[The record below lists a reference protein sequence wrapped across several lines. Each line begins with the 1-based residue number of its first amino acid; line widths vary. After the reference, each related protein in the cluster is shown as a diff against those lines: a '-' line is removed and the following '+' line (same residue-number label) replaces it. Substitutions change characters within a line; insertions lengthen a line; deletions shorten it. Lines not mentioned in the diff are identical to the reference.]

1 MLCIEQIA
9 SVSNVTD
16 ESKMRDLRL
25 FSLCPFRVL
34 STASGRSYVDGHVR
48 TLNQE
53 FCTRTFAFHML
64 SKPISRHAHNTVLQ
78 VQECRQCSVSFKAVS
93 QLLLEKGS
101 VSIITMERVNRSK
114 SITLKSQTSQL
125 MASFCMQNFQH
136 IPIHVERGGLKAP
149 IYFRRRVF
157 SAF

>member
-1 MLCIEQIA
+1 MLCVGQIA

-25 FSLCPFRVL
+25 FSLCPFRVI
-34 STASGRSYVDGHVR
+34 STASSRSYGDDGVR

-78 VQECRQCSVSFKAVS
+78 VRECMQCFLSFKAVS
-93 QLLLEKGS
+93 KLLPEKGS
-101 VSIITMERVNRSK
+101 VSSITMERVSRSK

-125 MASFCMQNFQH
+125 MASFCMRNFQH

-149 IYFRRRVF
+149 GYFRRHVF
-157 SAF
+157 IAF